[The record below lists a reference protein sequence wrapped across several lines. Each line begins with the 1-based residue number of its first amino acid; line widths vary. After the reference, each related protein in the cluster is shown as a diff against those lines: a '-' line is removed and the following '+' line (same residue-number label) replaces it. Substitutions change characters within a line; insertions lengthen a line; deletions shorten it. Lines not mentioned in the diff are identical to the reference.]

1 MRTEGGVGRI
11 AISTMLETSAPH
23 FFLCVYGNFRRKKN
37 EPEKAKR

>member
-23 FFLCVYGNFRRKKN
+23 FLLRVYGNFGENK
-37 EPEKAKR
+37 